1 MKYRLCRFKD
11 IEDGHSRRFEL
22 QHKGTKTQLFVVRRG
37 SELFGYINECPHT
50 GTPLNWKNT
59 TFLKQERSQIICAT
73 HGALFRIE
81 DGRCTD
87 GPCAGQSL
95 TPVELKYEDEEI
107 FLANTAIPTSD

>member
-22 QHKGTKTQLFVVRRG
+22 QHEGTKTQLFVVRRA
-37 SELFGYINECPHT
+37 SELFGYKNECPHT
-50 GTPLNWKNT
+50 GVPRNWKNS
-59 TFLKQERSQIICAT
+59 TFLKQDGSQIIRAT

-95 TPVELKYEDEEI
+95 TPAELQCEDEGI
-107 FLANTAIPTSD
+107 FVANTAIPTSD